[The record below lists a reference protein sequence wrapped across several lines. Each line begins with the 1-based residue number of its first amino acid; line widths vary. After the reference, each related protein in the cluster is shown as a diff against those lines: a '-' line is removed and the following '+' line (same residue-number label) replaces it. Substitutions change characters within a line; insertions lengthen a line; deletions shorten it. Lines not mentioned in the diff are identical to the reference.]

1 MSGGTVCD
9 RSSCRSGLGSTTPSG
24 RSGAGRR
31 TTIRLSSPTIGPFLG
46 VLKQHA
52 LRITR
57 GDRIAY
63 AVDAAFHQ
71 SNVAK
76 IVELARGADQLFIEA
91 AFLDEDAGIAAER
104 RHLTARQ
111 AGAIARQA
119 GIARLVPFHFSG
131 RYAGREDALRQEA
144 EAALRG

>member
-1 MSGGTVCD
+1 M
-9 RSSCRSGLGSTTPSG
+9 
-24 RSGAGRR
+24 
-31 TTIRLSSPTIGPFLG
+31 
-46 VLKQHA
+46 
-52 LRITR
+52 
-57 GDRIAY
+57 
-63 AVDAAFHQ
+63 VDAAFDE
-71 SNVAK
+71 SNAAK